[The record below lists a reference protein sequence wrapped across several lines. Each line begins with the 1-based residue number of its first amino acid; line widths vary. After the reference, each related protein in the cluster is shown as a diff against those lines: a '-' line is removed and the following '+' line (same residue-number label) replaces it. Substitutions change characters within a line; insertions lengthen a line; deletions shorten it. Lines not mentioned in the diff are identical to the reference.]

1 MEQQSGTNAGLSPA
15 EGVGDRPNGPP
26 SVPVVIA
33 TLLPPSGGNGVQTH
47 FVELIRFLEAEAVPV
62 SLVTPFSYGGVVR
75 DATFGIRR
83 LVAPF
88 SGSADVAWYRFGH
101 VVFLQQALRRQL
113 ATVEDAIVYC
123 QCPVSAL
130 AALRARRSS
139 RQKVVMAVHF
149 AVSQAD
155 EWVGKGLIPDDG
167 RVFRSI
173 RALERRVLDRVD
185 GVVFVSESAR
195 QDLWTGEVDVPTAT
209 IPNFLTVQPVPV
221 GVARRADLLSIGT
234 LEPRKNHRFLLDTLA
249 AAKRRGRRYTLEI
262 AGAGPERRH
271 LLDQAETLGIAD
283 QVRLL
288 GYVPD
293 AGYRLA
299 GYRAYAHSAKSEVF
313 GLALIEAMAAG
324 VPVVAPPVG
333 GIPTLFDDAVEGRF
347 WDLGDPDGAAGVLIE
362 LLDDEPAR
370 ARMGAAARQRFVDH
384 YDAAAVCPD
393 LHRFLASVAGRPVPV
408 GGAVDAS
415 RKDPRQGLPQPA

>member
-1 MEQQSGTNAGLSPA
+1 MGQASETNAELRTV
-15 EGVGDRPNGPP
+15 VGAGDGPKGTP
-26 SVPVVIA
+26 SAPVVIA
-33 TLLPPSGGNGVQTH
+33 TLLPPNGGNGVQTH
-47 FVELIRFLEAEAVPV
+47 FVEFMRFLEAEDVPV
-62 SLVTPFSYGGVVR
+62 SLVTPFSYGGVAR

-113 ATVEDAIVYC
+113 ATADDAVVYC

-130 AALRARRSS
+130 AALRARRSP

-155 EWVGKGLIPDDG
+155 EWVGKGLIPHDG
-167 RVFRSI
+167 HVFRSI

-195 QDLWTGEVDVPTAT
+195 EDLWTGDVAVPTAT
-209 IPNFLTVQPVPV
+209 IPNFLTVRPVPA
-221 GVARRADLLSIGT
+221 GMARRADLLSIGT

-249 AAKRRGRRYTLEI
+249 AAKHRGRRYTLDI
-262 AGAGPERRH
+262 AGDGPERRN
-271 LLDQAETLGIAD
+271 LLDQADALGIGD
-283 QVRLL
+283 QVQLL

-293 AGYRLA
+293 AGDRLA

-333 GIPTLFDDAVEGRF
+333 GIPTLFDDPVEGRF
-347 WDLGDPDGAAGVLIE
+347 WALDDPAGAAAVLIE
-362 LLDDEPAR
+362 LLDDEPTR
-370 ARMGAAARQRFVDH
+370 ARMGAAARRRFVDH
-384 YDAAAVCPD
+384 YDAAVVCPD
-393 LHRFLASVAGRPVPV
+393 LYRFLASVPGRSTAGAD
-408 GGAVDAS
+408 GAP
-415 RKDPRQGLPQPA
+415 RKGSRQGLPQPA

>member
-1 MEQQSGTNAGLSPA
+1 VEQQSGTDAGPSPA
-15 EGVGDRPNGPP
+15 EDAGDRPKGPP

-47 FVELIRFLEAEAVPV
+47 FIELMRFLEAEAVPV

-75 DATFGIRR
+75 DAAFGIRR
-83 LVAPF
+83 VVAPF

-113 ATVEDAIVYC
+113 ATVDDAVVYC

-155 EWVGKGLIPDDG
+155 EWVGKGLIPKDG

-173 RALERRVLDRVD
+173 RALERRVLDHVD

-195 QDLWTGEVDVPTAT
+195 QDLWIGEVDVPTAT

-249 AAKRRGRRYTLEI
+249 AAKRRGHRYTLEI
-262 AGAGPERRH
+262 AGAGPERRN
-271 LLDQAETLGIAD
+271 LLDQAEALGIDD

-288 GYVPD
+288 GYVPE
-293 AGYRLA
+293 AGNSLA

-333 GIPTLFDDAVEGRF
+333 GIPTLFDDPVEGRF
-347 WDLGDPDGAAGVLIE
+347 WDLGDADSAAAVLIE

-393 LHRFLASVAGRPVPV
+393 LHRFLASVSGRPSSA
-408 GGAVDAS
+408 GGAVGAPG
-415 RKDPRQGLPQPA
+415 KGPRQGLPQPA